1 MWSVIGACA
10 SVDGVQADGPALVEA
25 SPPPP
30 LMLDVSALIPGEAW
44 QLTASGVNP
53 GDQVWFIR
61 GGAAGDGPCPA
72 RLPVCLGVLSPTVMG
87 VAVADAGGVA
97 QLDGSVPGW
106 VTPGGALALQA
117 ASPQTGVV
125 SPVMTQPITTEPPR
139 ADFALVDVS
148 ADSPRSGELVSP
160 RDYLE
165 AVSGWYFGHAT

>member
-1 MWSVIGACA
+1 
-10 SVDGVQADGPALVEA
+10 
-25 SPPPP
+25 
-30 LMLDVSALIPGEAW
+30 
-44 QLTASGVNP
+44 
-53 GDQVWFIR
+53 
-61 GGAAGDGPCPA
+61 
-72 RLPVCLGVLSPTVMG
+72 MG